1 MGDGSAGCEVAC
13 RAIHRR
19 QRPDSE
25 LGGKLREQ
33 RVHDMA
39 RLLFLA
45 DGLCLRALGDTF
57 LLLFKFWGSKFKKN
71 LPPGGPRPLR
81 DGAPSAVAA
90 GPGGVSGGGW
100 VGEEQHE
107 HLLRHEPT
115 RRRRPTRPSTQ
126 CERLAY
132 SGTVDAGRFFPPD
145 VFAARPRWIRRP
157 LLDSGARLADW
168 RGRRPLL
175 FLLRHVSHR
184 HRDRLHAPLPRW
196 P

>member
-45 DGLCLRALGDTF
+45 DGLCLRALGELPFNCLF
-57 LLLFKFWGSKFKKN
+57 LSFWGLFKVQEKLASW
-71 LPPGGPRPLR
+71 RAAPLR

-157 LLDSGARLADW
+157 LLDSGARLGDW

-175 FLLRHVSHR
+175 FVLRHVSH
-184 HRDRLHAPLPRW
+184 
-196 P
+196 